1 MNRFGE
7 YLKRKR
13 KEADLTQ
20 EDLARALK
28 VSNTYIHQLETGKI
42 DAPTERRCRQLAAV
56 LNAVPT
62 DLWALAQQERLKRF
76 AERVGLEPLTE
87 LDRLEVASLS
97 SRGPRGEEGLAMT
110 PAERALIKL
119 YRKLDAE
126 TRREFNGLIAMLFR
140 HYPEEEVQA
149 NLREYLRI
157 A

>member
-1 MNRFGE
+1 MRGCGVNRFGE
-7 YLKRKR
+7 YLKRRR

-20 EDLARALK
+20 EDLARSLK

-56 LNAVPT
+56 LNVPPG
-62 DLWALAQQERLKRF
+62 DIWAMAKEERLKHF
-76 AERVGLEPLTE
+76 AERVGIEPPTD
-87 LDRLEVASLS
+87 LDR
-97 SRGPRGEEGLAMT
+97 SRRGEDALAMT

-119 YRKLDAE
+119 YRKLDEE

-149 NLREYLRI
+149 NLRDYLRI

>member
-7 YLKRKR
+7 FLKRKR

-56 LNAVPT
+56 LNAAPA
-62 DLWALAQQERLKRF
+62 DIWALAKQERLKRF
-76 AERVGLEPLTE
+76 AERVGLEPLAE
-87 LDRLEVASLS
+87 LDR
-97 SRGPRGEEGLAMT
+97 GKRGEDGLALT
-110 PAERALIKL
+110 PAERALLKL
-119 YRKLDAE
+119 YRKLDPE

>member
-1 MNRFGE
+1 VSRFGE

-42 DAPTERRCRQLAAV
+42 DAPTERRCRQLAAA
-56 LNAVPT
+56 LRVPSA
-62 DLWALAQQERLKRF
+62 DIWVMAKQERLKRF
-76 AERVGLEPLTE
+76 AQREGIETLAE
-87 LDRLEVASLS
+87 LDRARRGDEANFLS
-97 SRGPRGEEGLAMT
+97 
-110 PAERALIKL
+110 PAERALLKL
-119 YRKLDAE
+119 YRKLDQE

-149 NLREYLRI
+149 NLREYLRM

>member
-28 VSNTYIHQLETGKI
+28 VSNTYIHQLETSKI

-56 LNAVPT
+56 LKVPSREL
-62 DLWALAQQERLKRF
+62 DAMAKQERLKRF
-76 AERVGLEPLTE
+76 AERVGLGPILELERGQNSDELSPL
-87 LDRLEVASLS
+87 S
-97 SRGPRGEEGLAMT
+97 
-110 PAERALIKL
+110 PAERALLKL
-119 YRKLDAE
+119 YRKLDLE

-140 HYPEEEVQA
+140 HYPEEEIQA

>member
-1 MNRFGE
+1 MRGCRVNRFGE

-56 LNAVPT
+56 LNAAPA
-62 DLWALAQQERLKRF
+62 DIWAMAKQERFKRF
-76 AERVGLEPLTE
+76 AERVGLEPLTD
-87 LDRLEVASLS
+87 LDRGKRAEDGV
-97 SRGPRGEEGLAMT
+97 AMT